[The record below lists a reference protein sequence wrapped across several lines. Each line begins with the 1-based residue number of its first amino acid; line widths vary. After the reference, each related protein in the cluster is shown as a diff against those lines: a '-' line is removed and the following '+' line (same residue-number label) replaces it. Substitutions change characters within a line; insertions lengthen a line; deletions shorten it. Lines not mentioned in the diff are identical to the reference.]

1 MNIDLNADV
10 GEGFDDGPLYDLV
23 SSVNIAC
30 GAHAGDDE
38 SMAHAIELALEHH
51 VAIGAH
57 PGYTDREHMGRR
69 PLDMQPV
76 QLRASI
82 RDQIQRLKHIALRSA
97 TAVSHVK
104 PHGALY
110 NQAAV
115 DPWLAASVAEAV
127 RAAQPRLR
135 LVGLAGSWL
144 TAAGR
149 SAKLKVTEEGFAD
162 RRYQRDGTL
171 ASRERSDALISDPS
185 VAAVQ
190 ALAIA
195 RGTPVESV
203 DGYPVTIHA
212 STICLHS
219 DTPGALENARAVR
232 SALERAGFTISP
244 L

>member
-1 MNIDLNADV
+1 VNIDLNADV
-10 GEGFDDGPLYDLV
+10 GEGSDDEPLYGLV

-38 SMAHAIELALEHH
+38 SMARAIGLALDHH

-57 PGYTDREHMGRR
+57 PGYADREHMGRR
-69 PLDMQPV
+69 PLDVQPA

-82 RDQIQRLKHIALRSA
+82 RDQIARLDHVAQSKA

-115 DPWLAASVAEAV
+115 DPWLAAAVAEAV
-127 RAAQPRLR
+127 RSTQPRLR

-149 SAKLKVTEEGFAD
+149 SAKLKVTDEGFAD
-162 RRYQRDGTL
+162 RRYRKDGTL
-171 ASRERSDALISDPS
+171 ASRERTDALITDP
-185 VAAVQ
+185 AAAAAQ

-195 RGTPVESV
+195 RGMPVETV
-203 DGYPVTIHA
+203 DGHPVTIHA

-219 DTPGALENARAVR
+219 DTLGALENARAVR
-232 SALERAGFTISP
+232 AALERGGFTISM

>member
-10 GEGFDDGPLYDLV
+10 GEGFDDEPLYSLV

-30 GAHAGDDE
+30 GAHAGDVE
-38 SMAHAIELALEHH
+38 TMARAIDLALKHH

-57 PGYTDREHMGRR
+57 PGYEDREHMGRR
-69 PLDMQPV
+69 PLDMPPV

-82 RDQIQRLKHIALRSA
+82 RDQIARLNHIALKKA
-97 TAVSHVK
+97 TAVTHVK

-115 DPWLAASVAEAV
+115 DPWLAAAVAEAV
-127 RAAQPRLR
+127 RSTQPRLR

-149 SAKLKVTEEGFAD
+149 SAKLKVADEGFAD
-162 RRYQRDGTL
+162 RRYNKDGTL
-171 ASRERSDALISDPS
+171 ASRELTDALITDPGG
-185 VAAVQ
+185 AAAQ

-195 RGTPVESV
+195 RGMPVESV
-203 DGYPVTIHA
+203 DGSPVTIHA

-219 DTPGALENARAVR
+219 DTAGALENARAVR
-232 SALERAGFTISP
+232 AALERAGFTIS
-244 L
+244 LL

>member
-1 MNIDLNADV
+1 VNIDLNADV

-30 GAHAGDDE
+30 GAHAGNDE
-38 SMAHAIELALEHH
+38 SMARAIDLALTHH

-57 PGYTDREHMGRR
+57 PGYADREHMGRR
-69 PLDMQPV
+69 PLDMQPA

-82 RDQIQRLKHIALRSA
+82 RDQIVRLSHIAQKKA

-115 DPWLAASVAEAV
+115 DPWLATAVAEAV
-127 RAAQPRLR
+127 RFARPRLR

-162 RRYQRDGTL
+162 RRYQKDGTL
-171 ASRERSDALISDPS
+171 ASRERADALITDPT
-185 VAAVQ
+185 AAADQ

-195 RGTPVESV
+195 RGMPVDSV
-203 DGYPVTIHA
+203 DGHPVTIHA

-232 SALERAGFTISP
+232 AALERAGFTIS
-244 L
+244 LL

>member
-10 GEGFDDGPLYDLV
+10 GEGFDDEPLYALV

-38 SMAHAIELALEHH
+38 SMARAIELALTHN

-57 PGYTDREHMGRR
+57 PGYADREHMGRR
-69 PLDMQPV
+69 PLDMQPLE
-76 QLRASI
+76 LRASI
-82 RDQIQRLKHIALRSA
+82 RDQITRLKDIALKKA

-115 DPWLAASVAEAV
+115 DPWLAAAVAEAV
-127 RAAQPRLR
+127 RSAQPRLR

-149 SAKLKVTEEGFAD
+149 SAKLKVTDEGFAD
-162 RRYQRDGTL
+162 RRYNKDGTL
-171 ASRERSDALISDPS
+171 AARERADALIGEPE
-185 VAAVQ
+185 AAAAQ
-190 ALAIA
+190 ALSIA
-195 RGTPVESV
+195 RGMPVESV
-203 DGYPVTIHA
+203 DGHPVTIHA

-232 SALERAGFTISP
+232 AALERAGFTIS
-244 L
+244 LL

>member
-1 MNIDLNADV
+1 VNIDLNADV
-10 GEGFDDGPLYDLV
+10 GEGFDDEPLYDLV

-38 SMAHAIELALEHH
+38 TMAQAIDLALARH

-57 PGYTDREHMGRR
+57 PGYADREHMGRK
-69 PLDMQPV
+69 PLDLQPV

-82 RDQIQRLKHIALRSA
+82 RDQIARLRHIAQKKA
-97 TAVSHVK
+97 TAVWHVK

-115 DPWLAASVAEAV
+115 DPWLATAVAAAV
-127 RAAQPRLR
+127 RAVQPRLR

-149 SAKLKVTEEGFAD
+149 SAKLTVADEGFAD
-162 RRYQRDGTL
+162 RRYRKDGTL
-171 ASRERSDALISDPS
+171 ASRERPDALITDP
-185 VAAVQ
+185 AAAADQ

-195 RGTPVESV
+195 RGIPIESV
-203 DGYPVTIHA
+203 DGHPVTIHA

-219 DTPGALENARAVR
+219 DTPNALENARAVR
-232 SALERAGFTISP
+232 AALERAGFTISQ

>member
-1 MNIDLNADV
+1 VNIDLNADV
-10 GEGFDDGPLYDLV
+10 GEGFDDEPLYDLV

-38 SMAHAIELALEHH
+38 SMARAIELALTHH

-57 PGYTDREHMGRR
+57 PGYADREHMGRG
-69 PLDMQPV
+69 PLDMQPA

-82 RDQIQRLKHIALRSA
+82 QDQIVRLSHIAQKKA

-115 DPWLAASVAEAV
+115 DPWLATAVAEAV
-127 RAAQPRLR
+127 RSVQPRLR

-149 SAKLKVTEEGFAD
+149 SARLKVTEEGFAD
-162 RRYQRDGTL
+162 RRYQKDGTL
-171 ASRERSDALISDPS
+171 ASRERADALITDP
-185 VAAVQ
+185 AAAAAQ

-195 RGTPVESV
+195 RGMPVESV
-203 DGYPVTIHA
+203 DGYPVTVHA

-232 SALERAGFTISP
+232 AVLERAGFTIS
-244 L
+244 LL

>member
-1 MNIDLNADV
+1 MNLDLNADV
-10 GEGFDDGPLYDLV
+10 GEGADDEPLYGLV

-38 SMAHAIELALEHH
+38 SMARAIRLALARH

-57 PGYTDREHMGRR
+57 PGYPDREHMGRR
-69 PLDMQPV
+69 PLDMQPA
-76 QLRASI
+76 QLRTSI
-82 RDQIQRLKHIALRSA
+82 REQIARLHQIAQKKA
-97 TAVSHVK
+97 AAISHVK

-115 DPWLAASVAEAV
+115 DMWLAAAIADAV
-127 RAAQPRLR
+127 RSAQPRLR

-149 SAKLKVTEEGFAD
+149 SAKLKVADEGFAD
-162 RRYQRDGTL
+162 RRYQKDGTL
-171 ASRERSDALISDPS
+171 APRDRSDALITDP
-185 VAAVQ
+185 VTAAAQ

-195 RGTPVESV
+195 RGAPVESV
-203 DGYPVTIHA
+203 DGNAVTIHA

-232 SALERAGFTISP
+232 AALERAGFTISP

>member
-10 GEGFDDGPLYDLV
+10 GEGFDDEPLYGLV

-38 SMAHAIELALEHH
+38 SMARAIDLALTHR

-57 PGYTDREHMGRR
+57 PGYEDREHMGRR
-69 PLDMQPV
+69 PLDMQPL

-82 RDQIQRLKHIALRSA
+82 RDQIARLGHIALKKA

-110 NQAAV
+110 NQAAG
-115 DPWLAASVAEAV
+115 DPWLAAAIADAV
-127 RAAQPRLR
+127 RSAQPRLR

-149 SAKLKVTEEGFAD
+149 SARLQVTEEGFAD
-162 RRYQRDGTL
+162 RRYNKDGTL
-171 ASRERSDALISDPS
+171 ASRERPDALISDPRMAS
-185 VAAVQ
+185 DQ

-195 RGTPVESV
+195 RGMPVESV
-203 DGYPVTIHA
+203 DGRPVTIHA

-232 SALERAGFTISP
+232 AALERAGFTIS
-244 L
+244 LL

>member
-1 MNIDLNADV
+1 VNLDLNADV
-10 GEGFDDGPLYDLV
+10 AEGADDEALYGLV

-30 GAHAGDDE
+30 GAHAGDDD
-38 SMAHAIELALEHH
+38 SMARAIDLALARH

-57 PGYTDREHMGRR
+57 PGYPDREHMGRK
-69 PLDMQPV
+69 PLDMQPAE
-76 QLRASI
+76 LRRSI
-82 RDQIQRLKHIALRSA
+82 REQITRLRHIAQEKA
-97 TAVSHVK
+97 TEVSHVK

-115 DPWLAASVAEAV
+115 DPWLAAAVADAV
-127 RAAQPRLR
+127 RSIQPRLR

-149 SAKLKVTEEGFAD
+149 SAKLKVTDEGFAD
-162 RRYQRDGTL
+162 RRYRKDGSLAPRDR
-171 ASRERSDALISDPS
+171 ADALITDPAS
-185 VAAVQ
+185 AAGQ

-195 RGTPVESV
+195 RGTPVESI
-203 DGYPVTIHA
+203 DGHPVTIHA

-232 SALERAGFTISP
+232 AALERAGFTISQ